1 MEFLIITGMSGAGK
15 SVALDFFEDM
25 GYFCIDNLPPAF
37 INKFVDLCLHS
48 ELKKI
53 AIVIDIRGGKFF
65 NALFGE
71 LSILEKKGIN
81 YEILFLEASDESL
94 IRRYKETRRK
104 HPLDEEGRILDAILK
119 ERTMLEEIRGR
130 ANKII
135 DTSQLSSRDLYNEL
149 KRIFSYHHIDKN
161 TMSVSIISF
170 GYKYGIP
177 MDADMVFDVRFL
189 PNPHYV
195 NSLKDHTGEDESVQ
209 EYIMKWTLTEKFFI
223 KFFDFIEFLLPEYR
237 KEGKSHLMIA
247 IGCTGGKHRSVTTA
261 IKLKE
266 YLLEKGYRVIVEH
279 RDIHRKIA
287 EYQ

>member
-1 MEFLIITGMSGAGK
+1 MELLIITGMSGAGK
-15 SVALDFFEDM
+15 SVVLDFFEDM

-37 INKFVDLCLHS
+37 LNKFAELCRHS
-48 ELKKI
+48 KLQKI
-53 AIVIDIRGGKFF
+53 AIVIDIRGREFF

-71 LSILEKKGIN
+71 LTLLEKKNLN
-81 YEILFLEASDESL
+81 YEILFLEASDETL

-104 HPLDEEGRILDAILK
+104 HPLDKEGRILDAILK
-119 ERTMLEEIRGR
+119 ERSLLEELRGK

-135 DTSQLSSRDLYNEL
+135 DTSRLARRELYNEL
-149 KRIFSYHHIDKN
+149 KRVYSSHQIDKN

-189 PNPHYV
+189 PNPYYV
-195 NSLKDHTGEDESVQ
+195 SSLKEHTGEEQVVQ
-209 EYIMKWTLTEKFFI
+209 DYVLKWPITEKFYN
-223 KFFDFIEFLLPEYR
+223 KFFDLIEFLLPEYK

-261 IKLKE
+261 IKLKDH
-266 YLLEKGYRVIVEH
+266 LLKKGYRVSVEH
-279 RDIHRKIA
+279 KDIQK
-287 EYQ
+287 

>member
-25 GYFCIDNLPPAF
+25 GFFCIDNLPPAF
-37 INKFVDLCLHS
+37 LDKFAELCRHS

-53 AIVIDIRGGKFF
+53 AIVIDIRGREFF

-71 LSILEKKGIN
+71 LSKLDKKGLN

-104 HPLDEEGRILDAILK
+104 HPLDKEGRVLDAILK
-119 ERTMLEEIRGR
+119 ERGLLEEMRGK

-135 DTSQLSSRDLYNEL
+135 DTSKLLTKELYNEL
-149 KRIFSYHHIDKN
+149 KRIYSFHQIDKN
-161 TMSVSIISF
+161 SMSVSIISF

-189 PNPHYV
+189 PNPYYV
-195 NSLKDHTGEDESVQ
+195 SSLKEHTGEEQVVQ
-209 EYIMKWTLTEKFFI
+209 DYVLKWPITEKFYK
-223 KFFDFIEFLLPEYR
+223 KFFDLIEFLLPEYK
-237 KEGKSHLMIA
+237 KEGKSHLMLA

-261 IKLKE
+261 IKLKD
-266 YLLEKGYRVIVEH
+266 YLLKKGYRVIVEH
-279 RDIHRKIA
+279 KDIHK
-287 EYQ
+287 

>member
-37 INKFVDLCLHS
+37 LDKFAELCRHS

-53 AIVIDIRGGKFF
+53 AIVIDIRGREFF

-71 LSILEKKGIN
+71 LSKLDKKGLN

-104 HPLDEEGRILDAILK
+104 HPLDIEGRILDAILK
-119 ERTMLEEIRGR
+119 ERGLLEEIRGK

-135 DTSQLSSRDLYNEL
+135 DTSKLAKKELYNEL
-149 KRIFSYHHIDKN
+149 KHIYSFHKIDKN
-161 TMSVSIISF
+161 SMSISIISF

-189 PNPHYV
+189 PNPYYV
-195 NSLKDHTGEDESVQ
+195 SSLKEHTGEEDLVQ
-209 EYIMKWTLTEKFFI
+209 DYILKWPITEKFYK
-223 KFFDFIEFLLPEYR
+223 KFFDFIEFLLPEYK
-237 KEGKSHLMIA
+237 KEGKSHLMLA

-261 IKLKE
+261 IRLKD
-266 YLLEKGYRVIVEH
+266 YLLKRGYRVIVEH
-279 RDIHRKIA
+279 KDIHK
-287 EYQ
+287 

>member
-37 INKFVDLCLHS
+37 INKFAELCLHS

-53 AIVIDIRGGKFF
+53 AVVIDIRGREFF
-65 NALFGE
+65 NALFDE
-71 LSILEKKGIN
+71 LAVMEEKEVN
-81 YEILFLEASDESL
+81 FEILYLEASDDSL

-104 HPLDEEGRILDAILK
+104 HPLDAEGRVLDAIQK
-119 ERTMLEEIRGR
+119 ERQILEELRGK

-135 DTSQLSSRDLYNEL
+135 DTSQKTKKEFNEEL
-149 KRIFSYHHIDKN
+149 KLLYSFHRIDN
-161 TMSVSIISF
+161 ETMSVSIISF

-177 MDADMVFDVRFL
+177 LDADMVFDVRFL

-195 NSLKDHTGEDESVQ
+195 NSLRDHTGEEDIVQ
-209 EYIMKWTLTEKFFI
+209 NYIFKWPLTEKFYK
-223 KFFDFIEFLLPEYR
+223 KFFDFIEFLLPEYK

-261 IKLKE
+261 IKLKDR
-266 YLLEKGYRVIVEH
+266 LLKKGYRVIVEH
-279 RDIHRKIA
+279 KDVNK
-287 EYQ
+287 

>member
-1 MEFLIITGMSGAGK
+1 MELLIITGMSGAGK
-15 SVALDFFEDM
+15 SVVLDFFEDM

-37 INKFVDLCLHS
+37 LNKFAELCRHS

-53 AIVIDIRGGKFF
+53 AIVIDIRGREFF
-65 NALFGE
+65 NSLFDE
-71 LSILEKKGIN
+71 LSRLDKKNIS
-81 YEILFLEASDESL
+81 YEILFLEASDETL

-104 HPLDEEGRILDAILK
+104 HPLDKEGRILDAILK
-119 ERTMLEEIRGR
+119 ERSFLEEIRGK

-135 DTSQLSSRDLYNEL
+135 DTSKLAQRELYNEL
-149 KRIFSYHHIDKN
+149 KRIYSSHQIDKN

-189 PNPHYV
+189 PNPYYV
-195 NSLKDHTGEDESVQ
+195 SSLKEHTGEEKVVQ
-209 EYIMKWTLTEKFFI
+209 DYVLKWPITEKFYK
-223 KFFDFIEFLLPEYR
+223 KFFDLIKFLLPEYK

-261 IKLKE
+261 IKLKDH
-266 YLLEKGYRVIVEH
+266 LLKKGYRVSVEH
-279 RDIHRKIA
+279 KDIQK
-287 EYQ
+287 

>member
-37 INKFVDLCLHS
+37 INKFAELCLHS

-71 LSILEKKGIN
+71 LSTLEKKGFN
-81 YEILFLEASDESL
+81 YEILFLEASDETL
-94 IRRYKETRRK
+94 VRRYKETRRK
-104 HPLDEEGRILDAILK
+104 HPLMEEGRVLDAILK
-119 ERTMLEEIRGR
+119 ERTMLEEIRGK

-135 DTSQLSSRDLYNEL
+135 DTSKLSSRDLYNEL
-149 KRIFSYHHIDKN
+149 KSFFSFHQIDKN

-170 GYKYGIP
+170 GYKYSIP

-189 PNPHYV
+189 PNPYYV
-195 NSLKDHTGEDESVQ
+195 SSLKDHTGEEKVVQ
-209 EYIMKWTLTEKFFI
+209 DYIMKWPLTEKFYM
-223 KFFDFIEFLLPEYR
+223 KFFDFIEFLLPEYK
-237 KEGKSHLMIA
+237 KEGKSHLMLA

-261 IKLKE
+261 VKLKE
-266 YLLEKGYRVIVEH
+266 YLLKKGYRVIVEH
-279 RDIHRKIA
+279 KDIHK
-287 EYQ
+287 

>member
-37 INKFVDLCLHS
+37 LNKFADLCRHS
-48 ELKKI
+48 EMKKI
-53 AIVIDIRGGKFF
+53 AIVIDIRGGEFF

-71 LSILEKKGIN
+71 LSKLDKKGLN
-81 YEILFLEASDESL
+81 YEVLFLEASDEVL

-104 HPLDEEGRILDAILK
+104 HPLDKEGRILDSILK
-119 ERTMLEEIRGR
+119 ERGLLEEIRGK
-130 ANKII
+130 ANKIV
-135 DTSQLSSRDLYNEL
+135 DTSKISKRDLYNEL
-149 KRIFSYHHIDKN
+149 KKIYSFHQIDKN

-189 PNPHYV
+189 PNPYYV
-195 NSLKDHTGEDESVQ
+195 SSLKEHTGEEDMVQ
-209 EYIMKWTLTEKFFI
+209 DYVLKWPITEKFYK
-223 KFFDFIEFLLPEYR
+223 KFFDFIEFLLPEYK

-247 IGCTGGKHRSVTTA
+247 IGCTGGHHRSVTTA
-261 IKLKE
+261 IKLKDH
-266 YLLEKGYRVIVEH
+266 LLKQGYRVIVEH
-279 RDIHRKIA
+279 KDINK
-287 EYQ
+287 

>member
-37 INKFVDLCLHS
+37 IEKFAELCHHS
-48 ELKKI
+48 KLQKI
-53 AIVIDIRGGKFF
+53 AIVIDIRGGAFF
-65 NALFGE
+65 DALFDE
-71 LSILEKKGIN
+71 LSVLENKGFN
-81 YEILFLEASDESL
+81 YEILFLEANDETL

-104 HPLDEEGRILDAILK
+104 HPLDEEGRVLDAILK
-119 ERTMLEEIRGR
+119 ERRILEEIRGK

-135 DTSQLSSRDLYNEL
+135 DTSKLSSRELYSEL
-149 KRIFSYHHIDKN
+149 KHIYSFHQIDKE

-195 NSLKDHTGEDESVQ
+195 SSLKEHTGQEDIVQ
-209 EYIMKWTLTEKFFI
+209 DYIMKWPLTEKFYK
-223 KFFDFIEFLLPEYR
+223 KFFGFIEFLLPEYR

-261 IKLKE
+261 IKLKDH
-266 YLLEKGYRVIVEH
+266 LLKKGYRVIVEH
-279 RDIHRKIA
+279 KDIQK
-287 EYQ
+287 

>member
-25 GYFCIDNLPPAF
+25 GYFCIDNLPPNF
-37 INKFVDLCLHS
+37 LNKFAELCRHS

-53 AIVIDIRGGKFF
+53 AIVIDIRGREFF

-71 LSILEKKGIN
+71 LSELDKKGLN

-104 HPLDEEGRILDAILK
+104 HPLDIEGRILDAILK
-119 ERTMLEEIRGR
+119 ERGLLEEIRGK

-135 DTSQLSSRDLYNEL
+135 DTSKLAKKELYNEL
-149 KRIFSYHHIDKN
+149 KHIYSFHKIDKN
-161 TMSVSIISF
+161 SMSVSIISF

-189 PNPHYV
+189 PNPYYV
-195 NSLKDHTGEDESVQ
+195 SSLKEHTGEEDLVQ
-209 EYIMKWTLTEKFFI
+209 DYILKWPITGKFYK
-223 KFFDFIEFLLPEYR
+223 KFFDFIEFLLPEYK
-237 KEGKSHLMIA
+237 KEGKSHLMLA

-261 IKLKE
+261 IRLKD
-266 YLLEKGYRVIVEH
+266 YLLKKGYRVIVEH
-279 RDIHRKIA
+279 KDIHK
-287 EYQ
+287 

>member
-37 INKFVDLCLHS
+37 LNKFAELCRHS
-48 ELKKI
+48 KLKKI
-53 AIVIDIRGGKFF
+53 AIVIDIRGREFF

-71 LSILEKKGIN
+71 LSLLEKKNLN
-81 YEILFLEASDESL
+81 YEILYLEASDESI

-104 HPLDEEGRILDAILK
+104 HPLDEEGRILDAIHK
-119 ERTMLEEIRGR
+119 ERHLLEELRGK

-135 DTSQLSSRDLYNEL
+135 DTSKITRREFNNEL
-149 KRIFSYHHIDKN
+149 KMIYSSHHIDN
-161 TMSVSIISF
+161 ETMSVSIISF

-195 NSLKDHTGEDESVQ
+195 NSLKDHTGEESKVQ
-209 EYIMKWTLTEKFFI
+209 DYIMKWPITDKFYKKFFN
-223 KFFDFIEFLLPEYR
+223 FIEFLLPEYK
-237 KEGKSHLMIA
+237 KEGKSHLMIG
-247 IGCTGGKHRSVTTA
+247 IGCTGGQHRSVTTA
-261 IKLKE
+261 IKLKD
-266 YLLEKGYRVIVEH
+266 YLLKRGYRVILEH
-279 RDIHRKIA
+279 KDISKK
-287 EYQ
+287 

>member
-25 GYFCIDNLPPAF
+25 GFFCIDNLPPAF
-37 INKFVDLCLHS
+37 LNKFAELCRHS

-53 AIVIDIRGGKFF
+53 AIVIDIRGREFF

-71 LSILEKKGIN
+71 LSKLDKKGLN

-104 HPLDEEGRILDAILK
+104 HPLDKEGRILDAILK
-119 ERTMLEEIRGR
+119 ERGLLEEIRGK

-135 DTSQLSSRDLYNEL
+135 DTSKLATRELYNEL
-149 KRIFSYHHIDKN
+149 KRVYSFHQIDKN
-161 TMSVSIISF
+161 SMSVSIISF

-189 PNPHYV
+189 PNPYYV
-195 NSLKDHTGEDESVQ
+195 SSLKEHTGEEQVVQ
-209 EYIMKWTLTEKFFI
+209 DYVLKWPITEKFYK
-223 KFFDFIEFLLPEYR
+223 KFFDLIEFLLPEYK
-237 KEGKSHLMIA
+237 KEGKSHLMLA

-261 IKLKE
+261 IKLKD
-266 YLLEKGYRVIVEH
+266 YLLKKGYRVIVEH
-279 RDIHRKIA
+279 KDIHK
-287 EYQ
+287 

>member
-37 INKFVDLCLHS
+37 INKFAELCLHS

-53 AIVIDIRGGKFF
+53 AVVIDIRGREFF
-65 NALFGE
+65 NALFDE
-71 LSILEKKGIN
+71 LAVMEEKGVN
-81 YEILFLEASDESL
+81 FEILYLEASDDSL

-104 HPLDEEGRILDAILK
+104 HPLDAEGRVLDAIHK
-119 ERTMLEEIRGR
+119 ERQILEELRGK

-135 DTSQLSSRDLYNEL
+135 DTSQKTKKEFNEEL
-149 KRIFSYHHIDKN
+149 KLLYSFHRIDN
-161 TMSVSIISF
+161 ETMSVSIISF

-177 MDADMVFDVRFL
+177 LDADMVFDVRFL

-195 NSLKDHTGEDESVQ
+195 NSLREHTGEEDIVQ
-209 EYIMKWTLTEKFFI
+209 DYILKWPLTEKFYK
-223 KFFDFIEFLLPEYR
+223 KFFDFVEFLLPEYK

-261 IKLKE
+261 IKLKDK
-266 YLLEKGYRVIVEH
+266 LLKKGYRVIVEH
-279 RDIHRKIA
+279 KDVNK
-287 EYQ
+287 

>member
-25 GYFCIDNLPPAF
+25 GFFCIDNLPPAF
-37 INKFVDLCLHS
+37 LNKFAELCRHS

-53 AIVIDIRGGKFF
+53 AIVIDIRGREFF

-71 LSILEKKGIN
+71 LSKLDKKGLN

-104 HPLDEEGRILDAILK
+104 HPLDKEGRVLDAILK
-119 ERTMLEEIRGR
+119 ERGLLEEMRGK

-135 DTSQLSSRDLYNEL
+135 DTSKLLTKELYNEL
-149 KRIFSYHHIDKN
+149 KRIYSFHQIDKN
-161 TMSVSIISF
+161 SMSVSIISF

-189 PNPHYV
+189 PNPYYV
-195 NSLKDHTGEDESVQ
+195 SSLKEHTGEEQVVQ
-209 EYIMKWTLTEKFFI
+209 DYVLKWPITEKFYK
-223 KFFDFIEFLLPEYR
+223 KFFDLIEFLLPEYK
-237 KEGKSHLMIA
+237 KEGKSHLMLA

-261 IKLKE
+261 IKLKD
-266 YLLEKGYRVIVEH
+266 YLLKKGYRVIVEH
-279 RDIHRKIA
+279 KDIHK
-287 EYQ
+287 

>member
-37 INKFVDLCLHS
+37 LNKFAELCRHS
-48 ELKKI
+48 KLKKI
-53 AIVIDIRGGKFF
+53 AIVIDIRGREFF

-71 LSILEKKGIN
+71 LSLLDKKGLN
-81 YEILFLEASDESL
+81 YEILFLEASDETL

-119 ERTMLEEIRGR
+119 ERGLLEEIRGK

-135 DTSQLSSRDLYNEL
+135 DTSKIDRRNLYNEL
-149 KRIFSYHHIDKN
+149 KRVYSFHQIDKN

-195 NSLKDHTGEDESVQ
+195 SSLKEHTGEEKMVQ
-209 EYIMKWTLTEKFFI
+209 EYILKWPVTEKFYK
-223 KFFDFIEFLLPEYR
+223 KFFDFIDFLLPEYK

-247 IGCTGGKHRSVTTA
+247 IGCTGGHHRSVTTA
-261 IKLKE
+261 IKLKD
-266 YLLEKGYRVIVEH
+266 YLIKNGYRVIMEH
-279 RDIHRKIA
+279 KDIHK
-287 EYQ
+287 

>member
-37 INKFVDLCLHS
+37 INKFAELCCHS

-53 AIVIDIRGGKFF
+53 AIVIDIRGREFF
-65 NALFGE
+65 NALFSE
-71 LSILEKKGIN
+71 LSLMEKEGLN
-81 YEILFLEASDESL
+81 YEILFLEASDEAL
-94 IRRYKETRRK
+94 IRRFKETRRK
-104 HPLDEEGRILDAILK
+104 HPLDKEGRILEAILK
-119 ERTMLEEIRGR
+119 ERRLLEEIRGK

-135 DTSQLSSRDLYNEL
+135 DTSKISQKELFNDL
-149 KRIFSYHHIDKN
+149 KRIYSFHIIDKE

-177 MDADMVFDVRFL
+177 MDSDMVFDVRFL
-189 PNPHYV
+189 PNPYYV
-195 NSLKDHTGEDESVQ
+195 NSLREHTGEEKVVQ
-209 EYIMKWTLTEKFFI
+209 DYVLKWPLTGKFYKNFFGFI
-223 KFFDFIEFLLPEYR
+223 HFLLPEYR

-261 IKLKE
+261 IKLRDRLVKDD
-266 YLLEKGYRVIVEH
+266 YRVILEH
-279 RDIHRKIA
+279 RDINK
-287 EYQ
+287 